1 MKCRVSRMKFYY
13 FRYPNMFSTLSN
25 FRTMAENGEVLP
37 GGVRIT
43 YVDPTPP
50 LVPTDV
56 GPGQVAQDRHEPLDL
71 NLLDEVDEGVQRL
84 KVAPLT
90 PKSKRLKELE
100 EMVAEQSARHRA
112 TVSEAQA
119 IIDRANEE
127 TRALRRE
134 RDGARNVPPLQAPLS
149 AMPVPFE
156 FGGFNANPPAS
167 RSVPPSLP
175 PPRHPSP
182 FPPPVGFGAV
192 GSVGG
197 G

>member
-1 MKCRVSRMKFYY
+1 MERSCQEEF
-13 FRYPNMFSTLSN
+13 
-25 FRTMAENGEVLP
+25 
-37 GGVRIT
+37 RIT

-112 TVSEAQA
+112 TV
-119 IIDRANEE
+119 IG
-127 TRALRRE
+127 
-134 RDGARNVPPLQAPLS
+134 GAGN
-149 AMPVPFE
+149 
-156 FGGFNANPPAS
+156 N
-167 RSVPPSLP
+167 
-175 PPRHPSP
+175 
-182 FPPPVGFGAV
+182 
-192 GSVGG
+192 
-197 G
+197 